1 MTSGGRARATPPCH
15 LPQTPGPALR
25 KHLLDTHRTLLLTP
39 YFGLKPVL
47 FEGSNIET
55 VIQS

>member
-1 MTSGGRARATPPCH
+1 MPP
-15 LPQTPGPALR
+15 PSDPRPELR
-25 KHLLDTHRTLLLTP
+25 KHLLDTHCTLLLTP

-47 FEGSNIET
+47 FEGNNIKT